1 MRPLARTRD
10 SLDQQI
16 AGHRKWHRFR
26 HISGSDALRG
36 CETRTTK
43 RHPEC
48 VHVLRAARDSPGRRN
63 GCFRYAPRTLA
74 PHDYSAVFRDR
85 RLAVILLLGFSSG
98 LPLALTG
105 GTLQAWMT
113 VEGVDLATIGIF
125 TLVGIPYTWKFV
137 WAPLMDRFV
146 PPFLGRRR
154 GWLFVTQLVLAALIA
169 SMACS
174 SPKADL
180 AWLALLA
187 VMVAFASA
195 SQDIVFDAYR
205 TDVSSAEQRGLAA
218 AFTVVGYRVA
228 MLTSGAAALVLV
240 AGSGFIPALGWQDTY
255 LVMAGL
261 MGIGAAATLWGP
273 EPTSGAPPPRTL
285 DEAVWAPLREFFS
298 RPGAGALLALIV
310 LYKLGDA
317 FAGSLTTAFL
327 LRGVGFPLDDV
338 GYVNKGMGLA
348 ATIFGALFG
357 GALMV
362 RLGLYRAL
370 LVFGVLQAVSNLG
383 FMALAAA
390 GKSYPMMFFAV
401 GFENLTGG
409 MGTAAFVALLMA
421 LCDRRFTA
429 TQYALLSAL
438 ASFGRVYVG
447 PAAGYATDPKYL
459 GLTWT
464 VFFFLTFL
472 VALPGLALL
481 WWKRETLR
489 AL

>member
-1 MRPLARTRD
+1 LA
-10 SLDQQI
+10 
-16 AGHRKWHRFR
+16 A
-26 HISGSDALRG
+26 
-36 CETRTTK
+36 
-43 RHPEC
+43 
-48 VHVLRAARDSPGRRN
+48 
-63 GCFRYAPRTLA
+63 
-74 PHDYSAVFRDR
+74 HDYSAVFRDR

-113 VEGVDLATIGIF
+113 VEGVDLSTIGIF
-125 TLVGIPYTWKFV
+125 TLVGLPYTWKFL
-137 WAPLMDRFV
+137 WAPMMDRFV

-154 GWLFVTQLVLAALIA
+154 GWLLLTQLTLAAGIA
-169 SMACS
+169 AMAFA

-180 AWLALLA
+180 AWLAALA
-187 VMVAFASA
+187 VFVAFASA

-205 TDVSSAEQRGLAA
+205 TDVAKPEQRGLAA

-240 AGSGFIPALGWQDTY
+240 AGSGFVPALGWKNTY
-255 LVMAGL
+255 LLMAVL
-261 MGIGAAATLWGP
+261 MGAGAIATLWGP
-273 EPTSGAPPPRTL
+273 EPESAAPPPRTL
-285 DEAVWAPLREFFS
+285 EEAVWAPLREFFS
-298 RPGAGALLALIV
+298 RPGAWVLLALIV

-327 LRGVGFPLDDV
+327 LRGVAFSLDDV
-338 GYVNKGMGLA
+338 GYVNKGMGFA
-348 ATIFGALFG
+348 ATIVGALFG

-370 LVFGVLQAVSNLG
+370 MAFGILQAVSNLA

-390 GKSYPMMFFAV
+390 GKSWPLMIFAV
-401 GFENLTGG
+401 GFENLSGG

-421 LCDRRFTA
+421 LCDHRFTA

-438 ASFGRVYVG
+438 AAFGRVYVG

-459 GLTWT
+459 GLPWT

-489 AL
+489 ALDKPSN

>member
-1 MRPLARTRD
+1 LPA
-10 SLDQQI
+10 
-16 AGHRKWHRFR
+16 
-26 HISGSDALRG
+26 
-36 CETRTTK
+36 
-43 RHPEC
+43 
-48 VHVLRAARDSPGRRN
+48 
-63 GCFRYAPRTLA
+63 
-74 PHDYSAVFRDR
+74 HDYTAVFRDR

-125 TLVGIPYTWKFV
+125 TLVGVPYTWKFL
-137 WAPLMDRFV
+137 WSPLMDRYV

-154 GWLFVTQLVLAALIA
+154 GWLVLTQLALAALIA
-169 SMACS
+169 GMAVA
-174 SPKADL
+174 SPRQDL
-180 AWLALLA
+180 AWIALLA
-187 VMVAFASA
+187 VLVAFTSA
-195 SQDIVFDAYR
+195 SQDIVVDAYR
-205 TDVSSAEQRGLAA
+205 ADIARPAQRGLAA

-240 AGSGFIPALGWQDTY
+240 AGSGFVPALGWRNTY

-261 MGIGAAATLWGP
+261 MAAGALVTLWGP
-273 EPTSGAPPPRTL
+273 EPEADVPVPRTL
-285 DEAVWAPLREFFS
+285 EEAFWAPLREFFS
-298 RPGAGALLALIV
+298 RPGAWVLLALVV

-327 LRGVGFPLDDV
+327 LRGAGFPLDVV

-370 LVFGVLQAVSNLG
+370 MTFGVLQALSNLG

-390 GKSYPMMFFAV
+390 GKSYPLMLFAV

-409 MGTAAFVALLMA
+409 MGTAAFVALMMA

-429 TQYALLSAL
+429 TQYALISALSA
-438 ASFGRVYVG
+438 FGRVYVG
-447 PAAGYATDPKYL
+447 PAAGFATDPKHL
-459 GLTWT
+459 GLTWAT
-464 VFFFLTFL
+464 FFLSTFV
-472 VALPGLALL
+472 VALPGLLLL
-481 WWKRETLR
+481 WWQRDTLR
-489 AL
+489 ALDRPASAA

>member
-1 MRPLARTRD
+1 MP
-10 SLDQQI
+10 
-16 AGHRKWHRFR
+16 
-26 HISGSDALRG
+26 
-36 CETRTTK
+36 
-43 RHPEC
+43 
-48 VHVLRAARDSPGRRN
+48 AAS
-63 GCFRYAPRTLA
+63 
-74 PHDYSAVFRDR
+74 YSAVFRDR
-85 RLAVILLLGFSSG
+85 RLAVILLLGFASG

-113 VEGVDLATIGIF
+113 VEGVDLSTIGIV
-125 TLVGIPYTWKFV
+125 TLVGLPYTWKFL

-154 GWLFVTQLVLAALIA
+154 GWLLVTQLSLAALIA
-169 SMACS
+169 AMAFA
-174 SPKADL
+174 SPRGDL

-187 VMVAFASA
+187 VAVAFASA

-205 TDVSSAEQRGLAA
+205 TDVAKPEQRGLAA

-240 AGSGFIPALGWQDTY
+240 AGSGFIPALGWKNTY

-261 MGIGAAATLWGP
+261 MGLGALATLWGP
-273 EPTSGAPPPRTL
+273 EPEVAAPPPRSL

-298 RPGAGALLALIV
+298 RNGAWVLLALIV

-327 LRGVGFPLDDV
+327 LRGAGFALDDV

-370 LVFGVLQAVSNLG
+370 MAFGILQAVSNLA
-383 FMALAAA
+383 FMALAGA
-390 GKSYPMMFFAV
+390 GKSWPLMVFAV
-401 GFENLTGG
+401 GFENLSGG

-421 LCDRRFTA
+421 LCDHRFTA

-459 GLTWT
+459 GLSWT

-472 VALPGLALL
+472 LALPGLALL
-481 WWKRETLR
+481 WWKRETLK
-489 AL
+489 ALG

>member
-1 MRPLARTRD
+1 MP
-10 SLDQQI
+10 
-16 AGHRKWHRFR
+16 
-26 HISGSDALRG
+26 
-36 CETRTTK
+36 
-43 RHPEC
+43 
-48 VHVLRAARDSPGRRN
+48 AAS
-63 GCFRYAPRTLA
+63 
-74 PHDYSAVFRDR
+74 YSAVFRDR

-113 VEGVDLATIGIF
+113 VEGVDLSTIGIF
-125 TLVGIPYTWKFV
+125 TLVGLPYTWKFL

-154 GWLFVTQLVLAALIA
+154 GWLLVTQLSLAALIA
-169 SMACS
+169 AMAFA
-174 SPKADL
+174 SPRGDL

-187 VMVAFASA
+187 VAVAFASA

-205 TDVSSAEQRGLAA
+205 TDVAKPEQRGLAA

-240 AGSGFIPALGWQDTY
+240 AGSGFIPALGWKNTY

-261 MGIGAAATLWGP
+261 MGLGALATLWGP
-273 EPTSGAPPPRTL
+273 EPEVAAPPPRSL

-298 RPGAGALLALIV
+298 RNGAWVLLALIV

-327 LRGVGFPLDDV
+327 LRGAGFALDDV

-370 LVFGVLQAVSNLG
+370 MAFGVLQAVSNLA
-383 FMALAAA
+383 FMALAGA
-390 GKSYPMMFFAV
+390 GKSWPLMVFAV
-401 GFENLTGG
+401 GFENLSGG

-421 LCDRRFTA
+421 LCDHRFTA

-459 GLTWT
+459 GLSWT

-472 VALPGLALL
+472 LALPGLALL
-481 WWKRETLR
+481 WWKRETLK
-489 AL
+489 ALG

>member
-1 MRPLARTRD
+1 MP
-10 SLDQQI
+10 
-16 AGHRKWHRFR
+16 
-26 HISGSDALRG
+26 
-36 CETRTTK
+36 
-43 RHPEC
+43 
-48 VHVLRAARDSPGRRN
+48 AAS
-63 GCFRYAPRTLA
+63 
-74 PHDYSAVFRDR
+74 YSAVFRDR

-113 VEGVDLATIGIF
+113 VEGVDLSTIGIF
-125 TLVGIPYTWKFV
+125 TLVGLPYTWKFL

-154 GWLFVTQLVLAALIA
+154 GWLLVTQLSLAALIA
-169 SMACS
+169 AMAFA
-174 SPKADL
+174 SPRGDL

-187 VMVAFASA
+187 VAVAFASA

-205 TDVSSAEQRGLAA
+205 TDVAKPEQRGLAA

-240 AGSGFIPALGWQDTY
+240 AGSGFIPALGWKNTY

-261 MGIGAAATLWGP
+261 MGLGALATLWGP
-273 EPTSGAPPPRTL
+273 EPEAAAPPPRSL
-285 DEAVWAPLREFFS
+285 DEAVWAPLKEFFS
-298 RPGAGALLALIV
+298 RNGAWVLLALIV

-327 LRGVGFPLDDV
+327 LRGAGFALDDV

-370 LVFGVLQAVSNLG
+370 MAFGVLQAVSNLA

-390 GKSYPMMFFAV
+390 GKSWPLMVFAV
-401 GFENLTGG
+401 GFENLSGG
-409 MGTAAFVALLMA
+409 MGTAAFVSLLMA
-421 LCDRRFTA
+421 LCDHRFTA

-459 GLTWT
+459 GLSWA

-472 VALPGLALL
+472 LALPGLALL
-481 WWKRETLR
+481 WWKRETLK
-489 AL
+489 ALG